1 MDDRKQK
8 ILILCGHYADGR
20 YSNSIC
26 VNNLA
31 ECLSGQGHYVK
42 VIAWGEKD
50 KGFTIENGVELC
62 YVKEPQ
68 YPLYAN
74 QYLLKGGL
82 VGFLFKIYHL
92 IHSILILP
100 FYPNVFPSVALRF
113 YKIAKGV
120 IDKTGIDVVLATY
133 TPFDGIWAG
142 LKLKKKYGQAI
153 KFVTYHL
160 DLISSPDN
168 EGFIGGVKIDRG
180 KKAFAK
186 ELEIAD
192 KILVPEKT
200 EIDNLPNV
208 RKVGFP
214 LYVKENIGAKASFDF
229 SSDSINL
236 TYIGSLS
243 SSNRN
248 PSRAISAIEELS
260 KETGKNIL
268 FHIWGVLGDQKCQE
282 MVEKSPNVVYHG
294 MANNEEVASLLS
306 KSDILVNVSNSTTY
320 KMIPSKIFQYFAIGK
335 PIIDFVKNEGD
346 VSVPFF
352 EKYPMSLV
360 IREYNQGMNEIVASL
375 NHFIESPQRG
385 VIVSVDAL
393 YDKYKPETICKE
405 ILN

>member
-1 MDDRKQK
+1 MRRMRIV
-8 ILILCGHYADGR
+8 ILSGHYADGR

-26 VNNLA
+26 VRNLA
-31 ECLSGQGHYVK
+31 ECFSSQGHNVK

-50 KGFTIENGVELC
+50 KDFEMKNGVEVC

-68 YPLYAN
+68 YPLHAN
-74 QYLLKGGL
+74 RYLLKGGV
-82 VGFLFKIYHL
+82 VGFLFRIYHL

-100 FYPNVFPSVALRF
+100 FYPNVFPSVARRF

-120 IDKTGIDVVLATY
+120 IDKSGTDIVLATY
-133 TPFDGIWAG
+133 TPYDGIWAG
-142 LKLKKKYGQAI
+142 VKLKKKYGQAI
-153 KFVTYHL
+153 KFVSYHL

-168 EGFIGGVKIDRG
+168 EGFIGGIKINRG

-200 EIDNLPNV
+200 EIENLPNV

-214 LYVKENIGAKASFDF
+214 LYVKENIRMKASFNYP
-229 SSDSINL
+229 SDCVNL

-248 PSRAISAIEELS
+248 PSIAISAVEKLS
-260 KETGKNIL
+260 KETGKKIL

-282 MVEKSPNVVYHG
+282 VVEKSSHVVYHG
-294 MANNEEVASLLS
+294 IAKNEEVASLLS
-306 KSDILVNVSNSTTY
+306 QGDMLVNISNSTTY

-335 PIIDFVKNEGD
+335 PIVDFVKNEND
-346 VSVPFF
+346 VSIPFF
-352 EKYPMSLV
+352 EKYPKALI
-360 IREYNQGMNEIVASL
+360 IREFNQGMNEIVDAL
-375 NHFIESPQRG
+375 KVFVEDPGKNMT
-385 VIVSVDAL
+385 VSVDAL
-393 YDKYKPETICKE
+393 YDKYKPETTCKE